1 VDVTEELGSEV
12 NVIFRIDAPPVATEE
27 LLAAADEDG
36 EEILLMADEQPTA
49 VFTARVDA
57 RTTSRAGDR
66 LTLTV
71 DPARFHFFDPET
83 GLAIDPALEPAAS

>member
-1 VDVTEELGSEV
+1 
-12 NVIFRIDAPPVATEE
+12 
-27 LLAAADEDG
+27 
-36 EEILLMADEQPTA
+36 

-66 LTLTV
+66 LTLTI

-83 GLAIDPALEPAAS
+83 GLAIDPALAPAAS